1 MLHIKDK
8 ISVVEVPPT
17 IIDIFYFISTKYMN
31 TLLKKIKDYY
41 KMQILQKISLN
52 PINF

>member
-8 ISVVEVPPT
+8 ISVEEVPPT

-31 TLLKKIKDYY
+31 TLLKKIKDYH
-41 KMQILQKISLN
+41 KMQILQNVSLN
-52 PINF
+52 SVNF